1 MKFYEDLNDV
11 EITAPCAISL
21 GKFDGLHIG
30 HKLLMSEL
38 NKAKESGLLAVAV
51 TFSIPPNALDGE
63 DFRVLTTK
71 PEKLWIFEQAGIDV
85 LIELPFTK
93 ELRAMEPEAFLAMVT
108 EKIPVKEIVAGTDF
122 RFGKN
127 RSGDYK
133 TLLENEERFGYR
145 AVIFEKVQDDGMD
158 ISSTRIREAVKEGN
172 LAEANRLLGYDY
184 FLSGKVVVG
193 NQLGRTIQVPTA
205 NLLVP
210 KEKLLPPNG
219 GYVTHLTVD
228 GKVYGGI
235 SNIGYKPTVGENE
248 PFSVETHIFD
258 FNEDIYGKQIWVS
271 FLEYLRPEKK
281 YDSLDAL
288 KKQIDLDIKTS
299 REILARIEKQR
310 I

>member
-1 MKFYEDLNDV
+1 MNFYEDLDSIR
-11 EITAPCAISL
+11 ITEPCAISL

-30 HKLLMSEL
+30 HKLLMREL
-38 NKAKESGLLAVAV
+38 MKAKEEGLLAAAV

-71 PEKLWIFEQAGIDV
+71 EEKLWIFEQAGIDV

-93 ELRAMEPEAFLAMVT
+93 ELRNMSPEVFLTMLT
-108 EKIPVKEIVAGTDF
+108 DRIPVKRIVAGTDF

-127 RSGDYK
+127 RSGDYR
-133 TLLENEERFGYR
+133 TLQENESRFGYK
-145 AVIFEKVQDDGMD
+145 AVIFEKIQDDGAD
-158 ISSTRIREAVKEGN
+158 ISSTRIREAVKAGN
-172 LAEANRLLGYDY
+172 LDEANRLLGYEY
-184 FLSGKVVVG
+184 FLAGKVVLG

-210 KEKLLPPNG
+210 KEKLLPPDG

-235 SNIGYKPTVGENE
+235 SNIGHKPTVGEDE
-248 PFSVETHIFD
+248 PYGVETHIFD
-258 FNEDIYGKQIWVS
+258 FDEDIYGKQIWVS
-271 FLEYLRPEKK
+271 FLKYLRPEKK
-281 YDSLDAL
+281 YDSLEAL
-288 KKQIDLDIKTS
+288 KEQIDLDIRTS
-299 REILARIEKQR
+299 REFLARLEEER